1 MRRPAFRSLIRRRT
15 PASRAVT
22 LRWAKRRNLRV
33 VSSANQRSTRFSRD
47 ELSDLQP
54 RPVYHRKRDSVA
66 ARLTIVFAALA
77 GRPGRRSANRPGIR
91 RFVKTAAAAAPS
103 GSRPDGRPSPAAR
116 PRPRRPAPSPQRPQ
130 PPQLTCAPERPNS
143 GTAFISPAPRTDRTQ
158 PTPAPGALAAP
169 GPAGLAGVEGKPIR
183 GARPAEMI
191 AAPHWPAPD
200 HPVAVPGA
208 LPRICHLGH
217 PSRPA
222 VWQAPVHV
230 PTRARPA
237 S

>member
-1 MRRPAFRSLIRRRT
+1 VSSAMRRPAFRSLIRRRT
-15 PASRAVT
+15 SASRAVT

-47 ELSDLQP
+47 ELPDLEA
-54 RPVYHRKRDSVA
+54 RPVYHRKRDSVV

-77 GRPGRRSANRPGIR
+77 ATRPIEARTGWSIRNSSRPP
-91 RFVKTAAAAAPS
+91 AAAAPS
-103 GSRPDGRPSPAAR
+103 RSRPDGRPSPL
-116 PRPRRPAPSPQRPQ
+116 PTPSP
-130 PPQLTCAPERPNS
+130 LTCAKPSAPS
-143 GTAFISPAPRTDRTQ
+143 TAPADLRTRTAQLRTASISPAPRTDRTQ
-158 PTPAPGALAAP
+158 PTPALGA
-169 GPAGLAGVEGKPIR
+169 GIEGKPIR

-222 VWQAPVHV
+222 V
-230 PTRARPA
+230 
-237 S
+237 

>member
-1 MRRPAFRSLIRRRT
+1 VSSAMRRPAFRSLIRRRT

-22 LRWAKRRNLRV
+22 LRWAKRRSLRV

-54 RPVYHRKRDSVA
+54 RPVYHRKRDSVV

-77 GRPGRRSANRPGIR
+77 ATRPIEARTGWSIRNSSRPP
-91 RFVKTAAAAAPS
+91 AAAAPS
-103 GSRPDGRPSPAAR
+103 RSRPDGRPSPL
-116 PRPRRPAPSPQRPQ
+116 PTPSPP
-130 PPQLTCAPERPNS
+130 TCAKPSAPL
-143 GTAFISPAPRTDRTQ
+143 TAPADLRTRTAQLRTASISPAPRTDRTQ

-183 GARPAEMI
+183 GARPTEMI

-208 LPRICHLGH
+208 LPRICHPGH

-222 VWQAPVHV
+222 V
-230 PTRARPA
+230 
-237 S
+237 